1 LSTAE
6 QSNIKIA
13 VLNLIINLAWK
24 DIERDADTKVRKQII
39 EMNLVEMLSKMKAQ
53 ENDREVKE

>member
-24 DIERDADTKVRKQII
+24 DSERDADTKVRKQII